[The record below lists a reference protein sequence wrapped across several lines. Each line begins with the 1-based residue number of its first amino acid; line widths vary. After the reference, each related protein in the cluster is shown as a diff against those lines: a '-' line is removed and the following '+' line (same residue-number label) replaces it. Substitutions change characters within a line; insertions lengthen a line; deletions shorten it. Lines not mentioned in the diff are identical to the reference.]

1 MGAVVVLVVNSFEM
15 VVLGVV
21 MGVGWSD
28 VLGQCEQQQKG
39 AGTRKYTHRT
49 LSFTFSI
56 PVETLVIAQHFPDYR
71 YPPTGT
77 ESMPRCTCYRGRVSS
92 RQHEP
97 ERAACL
103 DPVRPRYLL
112 TPPST
117 LQTAVHPKAP
127 ATTQAAAAI
136 LYGAS
141 IGEPHNKSPEQQ
153 QNGHVAAGRTC
164 CHRMDKRRTSSS
176 PKCHQTAWFRR
187 NAVKRRENGRPTASI
202 GLKFESLVS
211 KLEVP
216 IVCNTEF
223 GLHLSSK
230 IPTAYVRIS
239 VTDFF

>member
-1 MGAVVVLVVNSFEM
+1 M
-15 VVLGVV
+15 
-21 MGVGWSD
+21 
-28 VLGQCEQQQKG
+28 
-39 AGTRKYTHRT
+39 
-49 LSFTFSI
+49 
-56 PVETLVIAQHFPDYR
+56 IAQHFPDYR